1 MADINQIE
9 KYIGLCR
16 AAGGVTTGTD
26 LVLGEV
32 RRGRAK
38 FVLVASDASERT
50 KKQIA
55 DKCAY
60 YGVPHFEAG
69 CDSDHLSHAVGSH
82 SKSTAAA
89 FSTRG
94 PWRQVLDYYKSA
106 DAPQNDDGDAPDSMN
121 GRNGRTDRQERQ
133 KG

>member
-26 LVLGEV
+26 LVLGEI
-32 RRGRAK
+32 RRSRAK

-55 DKCAY
+55 DKCVY
-60 YGVPHFEAG
+60 YNVPHFETD
-69 CDSDHLSHAVGSH
+69 CDSDYLSHIIGSH

-89 FSTRG
+89 FSARG
-94 PWRQVLDYYKSA
+94 PWRQVLDFYEKSNA
-106 DAPQNDDGDAPDSMN
+106 LYDKEDASDSLN
-121 GRNGRTDRQERQ
+121 GRNGRTDRQDRQ